1 MPKKTKTPAPSP
13 ALKARALR
21 AGVLTEYTDGLGQL
35 RAAPAKAVA
44 ALCDA
49 VEAHQPSEQAA
60 VAIAT
65 VGARTL
71 SFDRQT
77 WMPRSGR
84 AVISLEDQGQIDC
97 RIEPAESRTQLRVRC
112 DRPIPLGT
120 HRLDFNACEDGTVH
134 ILCRPQSLSHLVE
147 ASGRRLA
154 LFLPLYAVHADRRAP
169 GRFGVGTYDDL
180 KSLCDWSKNTAD
192 ALVGTLP
199 LFPAFLDKP
208 FEPSPYA
215 PATRQMW
222 NELFVDVRHARE
234 WTDPRVQRAAR
245 EARATNPTAGRFVDY
260 RASWSA
266 ARRVLRP
273 MAEAAFATPARWAE
287 VLAHVNTETARYAL
301 FRAANDATG
310 KTWEKWPAAWRAGR
324 IDPAKV
330 DPRDVNLYIYAQS
343 LANEQMAALR
353 RSAGAKSPLYL
364 DLPVGV
370 HARGYDTWTRPDLF
384 LQGFSA
390 GAPADALNTDGQLWG
405 FPPMHPLAGRVHG
418 YAHLRTVLRRML
430 EVAGVL
436 RIDHVMG
443 LYRMFCTV
451 DGDSA
456 TQGTYLRYP
465 EEEWFAV
472 VMIEAARAGAV
483 VVGEDLGTVPPPVRT
498 LMKSTGMLG
507 MHVQQFSFSGSP
519 FIQPAGPNVLACLNT
534 HDTPTFAGYWHAADI
549 RLRKLLR
556 QTDAKGRDRENLER
570 RQARRKIKQELA
582 AKKLPSDTA
591 KQAAL
596 SLMRLQ
602 AKGPSPITL
611 VNLEDLWGE
620 RDPQNVP
627 GTNEA
632 LPNWRQRAAK
642 SLTQITQD
650 NAIAKALAIL
660 KRDRAS
666 GRRRAKA

>member
-1 MPKKTKTPAPSP
+1 MAKKNKALAPN
-13 ALKARALR
+13 ATLKERALR
-21 AGVLTEYTDGLGQL
+21 AGVLTEYTDGLGKL

-49 VEAHQPSEQAA
+49 VEAHRPSEQAA
-60 VAIAT
+60 VAIAL

-71 SFDRQT
+71 AFDRHP
-77 WMPRSGR
+77 WMPRTGR
-84 AVISLEDQGQIDC
+84 ATISLEDAGQIDC
-97 RIEPAESRTQLRVRC
+97 RIEPADSRAQLRVRC

-120 HRLDFNACEDGTVH
+120 HRLDFDAREDATVH
-134 ILCRPQSLSHLVE
+134 VLCRPQSLSHLVE
-147 ASGRRLA
+147 SSGRRLG
-154 LFLPLYAVHADRRAP
+154 LFLPLYAIHADRRAP
-169 GRFGVGTYDDL
+169 GRFGVGTYTDL
-180 KSLCDWSKNTAD
+180 KTLCDWSKNTAD

-199 LFPAFLDKP
+199 LFPAFLDQP

-234 WTDPRVQRAAR
+234 WTDARVQRAAR
-245 EARATNPTAGRFVDY
+245 EARATNTTAGRAVDY
-260 RASWSA
+260 RASWAA

-273 MAEAAFATPARWAE
+273 MAEAAFATPARWTE

-324 IDPAKV
+324 IDPAKI
-330 DPRDVNLYIYAQS
+330 DQRDVNLYIYAQS

-353 RSAGAKSPLYL
+353 RSAGAQSPLYL

-405 FPPMHPLAGRVHG
+405 FPPMHPLAGKVHG
-418 YAHLRTVLRRML
+418 YAHLRTVLRRLL
-430 EVAGVL
+430 EVAAVL
-436 RIDHVMG
+436 RIDHIMG

-451 DGDSA
+451 EGDSA

-483 VVGEDLGTVPPPVRT
+483 VVGEDLGTVPQTVRT

-507 MHVQQFSFSGSP
+507 MHVQQFGFSGTP

-534 HDTPTFAGYWHAADI
+534 HDTPTFAGYWHAQDI

-556 QTDAKGRDRENLER
+556 QTDAKGRDKELVER
-570 RQARRKIKQELA
+570 RQATRKIKQELT
-582 AKKLPSDTA
+582 AKGLPSDNA
-591 KQAAL
+591 KNTAL

-602 AKGPSPITL
+602 AKSPSPITL

-620 RDPQNVP
+620 RHPQNVP
-627 GTNEA
+627 GTNDA
-632 LPNWRQRAAK
+632 LPNWTQRAAK

-650 NAIAKALAIL
+650 STLTKTLATL
-660 KRDRAS
+660 KRDRKS
-666 GRRRAKA
+666 GTRTPKA